1 MQNNYGWIRSILL
14 FLTTEHNQ
22 YHPVSESDI
31 LISIFD
37 DVFSFFS
44 SLLKRG
50 GRNTYVESI
59 ISQVTFFI
67 AKNMA
72 GKCQE
77 IWLIYVAR

>member
-14 FLTTEHNQ
+14 FYQ

-59 ISQVTFFI
+59 ISQVTIFI

-72 GKCQE
+72 GKCEE